1 MEASDLNKRL
11 FTSGPAGTGK
21 TMLALEIAEKKA
33 SLDKN
38 VLFLCFNQFLAEDL
52 KNISS
57 KFKVQTFHSYLLE
70 ITGLKVPQDNLDY
83 FFDEQLI
90 EAAFDVIIEKNIK
103 FDTLIIDEFQDLA
116 TPEYLMLLDRLLHQV

>member
-1 MEASDLNKRL
+1 M
-11 FTSGPAGTGK
+11 
-21 TMLALEIAEKKA
+21 
-33 SLDKN
+33 
-38 VLFLCFNQFLAEDL
+38 
-52 KNISS
+52 
-57 KFKVQTFHSYLLE
+57 LE

-90 EAAFDVIIEKNIK
+90 ETAFDAIIEKNIK